1 LATHCYVKVF
11 RKTKEMTMD
20 LHEYFEKTKGTGVL
34 ATADS
39 SGKVDAALYARP
51 HMLEDGTLAFIMA
64 DRLTHHNLQSNPQAA
79 YLFVETR
86 GMYQGKRFFLKKV
99 SEEKNSERIKAMRR
113 SCLCNEEKESDGQDR
128 YLVIFRI
135 EKELPLVGP

>member
-1 LATHCYVKVF
+1 MA
-11 RKTKEMTMD
+11 MD

-39 SGKVDAALYARP
+39 SGNVDAALYARP
-51 HMLEDGTLAFIMA
+51 HMLKDGTLAFIMA

-79 YLFVETR
+79 YLFIETR
-86 GMYQGKRFFLKKV
+86 GMYQGKRLFLKKV
-99 SEEKNSERIKAMRR
+99 SEEKNSERIKTMRR
-113 SCLCNEEKESDGQDR
+113 SCLCNEEKESDGKDR
-128 YLVIFRI
+128 YLVIFKL

>member
-1 LATHCYVKVF
+1 VVHCFAGTLDK
-11 RKTKEMTMD
+11 REEMIMD
-20 LHEYFEKTKGTGVL
+20 LREYFEKTKGTGVL

-113 SCLCNEEKESDGQDR
+113 SCLCNEEKESDGKDR

>member
-1 LATHCYVKVF
+1 
-11 RKTKEMTMD
+11 MTMD
-20 LHEYFEKTKGTGVL
+20 LHGYFEKTKGTGVL

-39 SGKVDAALYARP
+39 AGKVDVALYARP

-79 YLFVETR
+79 YLFVETQ
-86 GMYQGKRFFLKKV
+86 GMYQGKRLFLKKL
-99 SEEKNSERIKAMRR
+99 SEEKNSERIKTIRR
-113 SCLCNEEKESDGQDR
+113 SCLCNEEKETDSKDR
-128 YLVIFRI
+128 YLVIFKI

>member
-1 LATHCYVKVF
+1 
-11 RKTKEMTMD
+11 MD

-51 HMLEDGTLAFIMA
+51 HMLEDGTIAFIMA

-79 YLFVETR
+79 YLFIETQ
-86 GMYQGKRFFLKKV
+86 GMYQGKRLFLKKV
-99 SEEKNSERIKAMRR
+99 SEEKNSERVKTMRH
-113 SCLCNEEKESDGQDR
+113 SCLCNEEKESDGKDR
-128 YLVIFRI
+128 YLVIFKL